1 MLPGA
6 GKEDVAK
13 LLVDTDFSG
22 RMTECS
28 GIRYFLLTMAQQLNM
43 PEYTD
48 LCTFFFNLCTL
59 KR

>member
-6 GKEDVAK
+6 GKEDVMK

-22 RMTECS
+22 RMMECS

-48 LCTFFFNLCTL
+48 L
-59 KR
+59 